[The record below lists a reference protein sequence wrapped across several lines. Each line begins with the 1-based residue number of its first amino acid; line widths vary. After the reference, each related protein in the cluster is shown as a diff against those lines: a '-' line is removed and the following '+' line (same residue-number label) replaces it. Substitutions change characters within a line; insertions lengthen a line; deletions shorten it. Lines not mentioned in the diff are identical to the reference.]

1 MVTCEAID
9 RGNTSIKKETIEV
22 KGWHKAPTLYK
33 LKKSMKLPHAVKPAQ
48 PNEYSN

>member
-9 RGNTSIKKETIEV
+9 RGNASIKKETIEV
-22 KGWHKAPTLYK
+22 KGWHKVPTLYK
-33 LKKSMKLPHAVKPAQ
+33 VKMSMKLLHAMKPAQ